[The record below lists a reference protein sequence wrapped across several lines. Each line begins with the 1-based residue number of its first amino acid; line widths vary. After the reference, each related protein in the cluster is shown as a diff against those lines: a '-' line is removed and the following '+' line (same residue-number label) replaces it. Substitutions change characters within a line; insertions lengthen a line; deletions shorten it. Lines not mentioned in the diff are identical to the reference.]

1 MFNLNNYKYN
11 QYQKQQIIEFKYKNN
26 HKIQLLKEILKC
38 LFFKFQQKL
47 QKEVLLDFK
56 NKYVNFVYGLVNNKD
71 KMYIV

>member
-47 QKEVLLDFK
+47 QKEVLLDFR
-56 NKYVNFVYGLVNNKD
+56 NKYVSFVYGLVNNKD

>member
-1 MFNLNNYKYN
+1 MFNLSNYKYN
-11 QYQKQQIIEFKYKNN
+11 QYQKPQIIEFKYKNN

-47 QKEVLLDFK
+47 QKEVLLDFR
-56 NKYVNFVYGLVNNKD
+56 NKYVSFVYGLVNNKD